1 MPILSF
7 SLSVIDLDF
16 TKVVMHGDRQVLLEI
31 ESPIIA
37 EKATIILSWVNFP
50 TPGVDSF
57 KL

>member
-1 MPILSF
+1 MTILNM
-7 SLSVIDLDF
+7 SVIDLDF
-16 TKVVMHGDRQVLLEI
+16 TKVVTHGDGQVLLEM

-37 EKATIILSWVNFP
+37 EKATIYLPWVNFP

>member
-1 MPILSF
+1 MTILSF

-37 EKATIILSWVNFP
+37 EKATIILSWVNLP

>member
-1 MPILSF
+1 MTILSL

-50 TPGVDSF
+50 TP
-57 KL
+57 